1 MIFKK
6 TIFSLALA
14 LISVMSAHAQ
24 NADECIID
32 AILNGVP
39 DGTEMEAVLAATHRN
54 EKPLAKG
61 VVKGGK
67 LTLTIPVTEARFIG
81 VGPRN
86 GVFTFSLMTKGGE
99 KVQVSLDAKPIND
112 GVNTGFYTS
121 NVKISGSA
129 MNDEYQTKIG
139 SVRDML
145 DKMYKDINDKHKKLI
160 AEQSKA
166 YQAKDKAKMKALED
180 SDEGKEMATEQK
192 NFFDTVESSY
202 GKLLNEQINP
212 KGLTGETLPQ
222 FELQQVD
229 GSKVSMASC
238 VKGKKYYLVDFWASW
253 CGPCRKEIP
262 NLKKLY
268 ELYKGKGLEIVSVSI
283 DKNETAWKK
292 ALAEEKLSWPNGLDR
307 AGIADSYKVKFIPAI
322 FLVDGTTGKCIAEN
336 VRGTELAAKLAE
348 LFSK

>member
-1 MIFKK
+1 
-6 TIFSLALA
+6 
-14 LISVMSAHAQ
+14 
-24 NADECIID
+24 
-32 AILNGVP
+32 
-39 DGTEMEAVLAATHRN
+39 
-54 EKPLAKG
+54 
-61 VVKGGK
+61 
-67 LTLTIPVTEARFIG
+67 
-81 VGPRN
+81 
-86 GVFTFSLMTKGGE
+86 MTKGGE

-112 GVNTGFYTS
+112 GVTTGFNTS

-180 SDEGKEMATEQK
+180 SDERKEMATEQK

-202 GKLLNEQINP
+202 GKLYSDNKDSWWGPFAMLCTLNYFTKENSKEWNSFSETAKNSFYGKLLNEQINP
-212 KGLTGETLPQ
+212 KGLAGETLPQ

-336 VRGTELAAKLAE
+336 IRGTELAAKLAE

>member
-1 MIFKK
+1 
-6 TIFSLALA
+6 
-14 LISVMSAHAQ
+14 
-24 NADECIID
+24 
-32 AILNGVP
+32 
-39 DGTEMEAVLAATHRN
+39 MESSY
-54 EKPLAKG
+54 
-61 VVKGGK
+61 GK
-67 LTLTIPVTEARFIG
+67 LYSDNKDSWWGPFAMLCTL
-81 VGPRN
+81 N
-86 GVFTFSLMTKGGE
+86 YFTKENSKEWNSFSET
-99 KVQVSLDAKPIND
+99 AKNS
-112 GVNTGFYTS
+112 F
-121 NVKISGSA
+121 
-129 MNDEYQTKIG
+129 
-139 SVRDML
+139 
-145 DKMYKDINDKHKKLI
+145 
-160 AEQSKA
+160 
-166 YQAKDKAKMKALED
+166 
-180 SDEGKEMATEQK
+180 
-192 NFFDTVESSY
+192 Y

-336 VRGTELAAKLAE
+336 IRGTELAAKLAE